1 MKTSLSLLL
10 LAVTATS
17 TVQAAECTTDEL
29 TALQEID
36 SSAAEVGV
44 CPDTTTV
51 TDTAEY
57 CVSDC
62 VDLMLTMLDA
72 MPDCSSD
79 DVNMKEALQAVVNYC
94 DSGTTDTSDVITDSS
109 SLTTSECTTDEL
121 LGISEIYSV
130 LQSGTSS
137 CPDMTM
143 VTDTAEYCF
152 SDCLDLLSETLD
164 SIPNCSSDG
173 VSMREDL
180 QAAIDYCDSGTADT
194 SGAFT
199 DSASSALTSD
209 SSSLFTSDSSGSS
222 TETSSSSGT
231 SLLRTAS
238 PSTDSSS
245 DKATADTQA
254 PSAGSSSASALTA
267 VSSVALAAAAF
278 VIATAL

>member
-10 LAVTATS
+10 LAVAATS
-17 TVQAAECTTDEL
+17 SVQAAECTTDEL
-29 TALQEID
+29 MTISEIYNSALD
-36 SSAAEVGV
+36 TGTSA
-44 CPDTTTV
+44 CPDMTTV
-51 TDTAEY
+51 TDTADY

-62 VDLMLTMLDA
+62 LGMMSDMLDS
-72 MPDCSSD
+72 MPDCSSGG
-79 DVNMKEALQAVVNYC
+79 VNIKEA
-94 DSGTTDTSDVITDSS
+94 
-109 SLTTSECTTDEL
+109 
-121 LGISEIYSV
+121 
-130 LQSGTSS
+130 
-137 CPDMTM
+137 
-143 VTDTAEYCF
+143 
-152 SDCLDLLSETLD
+152 
-164 SIPNCSSDG
+164 
-173 VSMREDL
+173 L

-194 SGAFT
+194 SDIFT